1 MTFTTRSMHTS
12 ISVLKRALRRKKP
25 TRAHSI
31 SAFPPNSIAAPPSMQ
46 RRTKPRST
54 ALLKARSSIMFP
66 LPRIFPTPPAKL
78 PPEVFFM
85 SPKELLYIDDALGH
99 EQFLIAQCQEAEAAL
114 SDPKLKQRVRQL
126 QSAHQQLF
134 NRLMALV

>member
-1 MTFTTRSMHTS
+1 
-12 ISVLKRALRRKKP
+12 
-25 TRAHSI
+25 
-31 SAFPPNSIAAPPSMQ
+31 
-46 RRTKPRST
+46 
-54 ALLKARSSIMFP
+54 MFP
-66 LPRIFPTPPAKL
+66 LIDICPAYFPRLRPNYRRKC
-78 PPEVFFM
+78 FFM